1 LNKIES
7 KKRYTSHQLFM
18 QLGLVTV
25 VTVLIGGLAV
35 TTAYGQAQTF
45 TDRVSFPFEAMGV
58 ALCGGEPIVLTGT
71 VNAVFHTTIGP
82 NGEFEQ
88 TISHTNYQHATG
100 ITASGERFVLAD
112 INNQKSHTDQIG
124 PNEFMTVIHGTLV
137 DKGQGINGVNT
148 LFQLVIRTVVDSN
161 GEVIGTVEH
170 IDTKCVG

>member
-1 LNKIES
+1 
-7 KKRYTSHQLFM
+7 
-18 QLGLVTV
+18 VTV
-25 VTVLIGGLAV
+25 VTVLIGGLSM

-45 TDRVSFPFEAMGV
+45 TDRVSFPFESTGV
-58 ALCGGEPIVLTGT
+58 PLCGGEQIIFTGT
-71 VNAVFHTTIGP
+71 VNVVFHTTIGP

-88 TISHTNYQHATG
+88 TISHTNYQRATG
-100 ITASGERFVLAD
+100 VSTSGEIYVIAD
-112 INNQKSHTDQIG
+112 NTNQIAHTDQIG
-124 PNEFMTVIHGTLV
+124 PNEFITVLHGTLV